1 LSERELNS
9 LRSSAVSVSPALRF
23 AGNLLTFPRK
33 ESTPFA
39 YIIVDGDGAV
49 FQESLIAKGEEGGS
63 IAAHQLQTDI
73 ENHLGETFGF
83 QHLNVYVQVICN
95 FDGLS
100 RALVGSGAL
109 KGTDDRNILNRFARG
124 FCRAQALYS
133 FTDVGYGKEQAD
145 NKVRKLFELMAKNL
159 HCRAVFLAGCH
170 DNGYAPFLESFR
182 NNRKVCLLETT
193 PAAAEMRKLSFPKFS
208 CPSVFRSEPL
218 TIKPPPPPG
227 FATPQQGPPATAGYS
242 APPVAATMYSTQPA
256 PNHIPSPT
264 QLAVRPAPREHTS
277 TAPAPH
283 PAVRPAPREHTSTA
297 PAPQP
302 KKENERPAP
311 GSWAAVSA
319 PVAAAGRSIDI
330 STKKAAIREKAFY
343 LLNKNDQRLDAPLP
357 KFDSSAR
364 EAFDEK
370 VRKNGANYC
379 NRYHILGSCKQFDS
393 TGRCPYVHSQS
404 LTATELNILRSRAR
418 GLVCV
423 NADQCRDVYCTS
435 GHHCANPRTC
445 WYDESCRFY
454 ETHGMDIKPT
464 VKRYEDGTSEAYV

>member
-1 LSERELNS
+1 MS
-9 LRSSAVSVSPALRF
+9 F
-23 AGNLLTFPRK
+23 AANPLTCPPK

-83 QHLNVYVQVICN
+83 QHLNIYVQVICN

-208 CPSVFRSEPL
+208 CPNVFRSEPL

-227 FATPQQGPPATAGYS
+227 FAPPQQGPPTTMAYS
-242 APPVAATMYSTQPA
+242 APPAPTMYSTQPP

-277 TAPAPH
+277 TAPP
-283 PAVRPAPREHTSTA
+283 
-297 PAPQP
+297 PQP

-319 PVAAAGRSIDI
+319 PVAVTGRSIDI
-330 STKKAAIREKAFY
+330 STKKTTIREKAFY
-343 LLNKNDQRLDAPLP
+343 LLNKNDQRLDAPIP

-379 NRYHILGSCKQFDS
+379 NRYHLLGSCKQFES

-418 GLVCV
+418 GLPCLSG
-423 NADQCRDVYCTS
+423 DSCRDFYCTS

-445 WYDESCRFY
+445 WYDDSCRFY
-454 ETHGMDIKPT
+454 ETHGMDIVSDGGFQAHRWTANYPLQKIT
-464 VKRYEDGTSEAYV
+464 VKRWEDGTSEAYV